1 MKRLI
6 RKVKCLLFP
15 AGAFIFFS
23 KGFPAWGRSWPRQ
36 SDAHSRYTLRGTALP
51 ASPPHQPTLKGV
63 NGPFRGSLGSVW
75 KIGRKTGCRE
85 GTIKQ
90 SSVFFSCSVPYAEA
104 ENYFDAGWQRLKPS
118 PLGLL
123 ILRKKIKV
131 KITFWIHILL
141 KFCCVNILANRKRT

>member
-1 MKRLI
+1 MFAISSRCIYLLQQRLPSLREI
-6 RKVKCLLFP
+6 LTQAEWCPQQIHTERHSP
-15 AGAFIFFS
+15 AC
-23 KGFPAWGRSWPRQ
+23 Q
-36 SDAHSRYTLRGTALP
+36 
-51 ASPPHQPTLKGV
+51 PPTPTTLKGV

-118 PLGLL
+118 PLCLL